1 MFILK
6 LLLPILFPSW
16 RFFSRIGPSPRIDIG
31 WLSEKNAQPLEW
43 LPFRSLPEQM
53 GVAAGVQ
60 RLFFNPVWN
69 ERLYLNTCAEHLLE
83 RDSAFHAQQIAERLL
98 HAINTGELK
107 AGAARY
113 LVFRVRAL
121 EMEAG
126 QVRDDLVFMSEPIP
140 LQESGQ

>member
-1 MFILK
+1 MLK

-16 RFFSRIGPSPRIDIG
+16 RFFSSIGPSPRIDIG
-31 WLSEKNAQPLEW
+31 WLGEKNAQPLEW
-43 LPFRSLPEQM
+43 LPFRSLQERLTL
-53 GVAAGVQ
+53 AAGVQ

-83 RDSAFHAQQIAERLL
+83 CDSAFHAQQIAERLL
-98 HAINTGELK
+98 HAVNTGELK

-121 EMEAG
+121 TDEAG
-126 QVRDDLVFMSEPIP
+126 QVRDDVVFMSEPIP
-140 LQESGQ
+140 LQEAGQ